1 MKKLLKSIFTSLI
14 YDTKK
19 IVLDYH
25 LYILIAIY
33 AAFFGR
39 FIFIMNDISISLL
52 AAFWVDHGMMLD
64 SMLKMLQLE
73 TLYNQTQ
80 AYQSS
85 YYGWTYF
92 FISFLFLAPIK
103 LVASLMLIRSYAIVF
118 VGLKIL
124 HFFYGLLSCMSFY
137 FLMTRFTSKFRAL
150 LLSLILMLA
159 SPLTEFCY
167 LFHPE
172 TIGVFF
178 LNLGCIYL
186 VDLLKQKS
194 NTKAELLVKY
204 YIIVLFL
211 TLATLS
217 KPTFFLI
224 AAPLYLSL
232 IVVYIEKSKQSIL
245 AFLKS
250 LKFWYLL
257 LETLCFSVAIF
268 FVINPFFFLNFS
280 RSIKLQIGN
289 ASFFSNYS
297 LAYDSWFES
306 LMVWIS
312 FIGNRPLLLASVLST
327 GIVFIYFGIRRSL
340 NKFSHNAHQNH
351 FKWRQMDL
359 DLYLFIQFTIL
370 LNILF
375 TTFSMRMFIDAR
387 YLIPILPL
395 MLVNL
400 SMVTSKITEASFIPT
415 KTRNLVFTLILAA
428 ISYGYLKTNLNNMN
442 SFYHYQE
449 NVKYKIYSYI
459 QNNIPDGSVILYDQ
473 FVGIPNNK
481 KIIPHHYW
489 NYKSDEL
496 KNINAE
502 YIIFNPEFKY
512 HDKYH
517 DNLIILREI
526 VQTQDYKKIATIGT
540 IEIWQ
545 KNR

>member
-14 YDTKK
+14 SDTKK
-19 IVLDYH
+19 IILDYH
-25 LYILIAIY
+25 LYILIIVYAI
-33 AAFFGR
+33 FFGR
-39 FIFIMNDISISLL
+39 FIFIMNDVSISLL

-64 SMLKMLQLE
+64 SMIKMLQFE
-73 TLYNQTQ
+73 TLYNQMQ

-92 FISFLFLAPIK
+92 FISFLFLLPVK
-103 LVASLMLIRSYAIVF
+103 LVAPLLLIRSYTIII

-124 HFFYGLLSCMSFY
+124 HFFYGLLSCISFY
-137 FLMTRFTSKFRAL
+137 FLMTRFANRFQAL

-159 SPLTEFCY
+159 SPLTEFFY

-186 VDLLKQKS
+186 IDLLKQKS
-194 NTKAELLVKY
+194 NTKSELLAKY
-204 YIIVLFL
+204 YIIVLFF
-211 TLATLS
+211 TLSTLS

-232 IVVYIEKSKQSIL
+232 LVIYIEKSKQSIL

-257 LETLCFSVAIF
+257 LKTLCFSVAIF
-268 FVINPFFFLNFS
+268 FLINPFFFLNFGQ
-280 RSIKLQIGN
+280 SIKLQIGN
-289 ASFFSNYS
+289 ALFFSNYS
-297 LAYDSWFES
+297 LTYNSWFES
-306 LMVWIS
+306 LAVWIS
-312 FIGNRPLLLASVLST
+312 YIGNRPLLLASVLST
-327 GIVFIYFGIRRSL
+327 SIVFIYLGIRSL
-340 NKFSHNAHQNH
+340 NKFSHNT
-351 FKWRQMDL
+351 RQTDL
-359 DLYLFIQFTIL
+359 GIYLFIQFTIL

-375 TTFSMRMFIDAR
+375 TAISMRLFIDAR

-395 MLVNL
+395 MLINVF
-400 SMVTSKITEASFIPT
+400 MVISKLTEASFIPT
-415 KTRNLVFTLILAA
+415 KTRNLVFTLILTAL
-428 ISYGYLKTNLNNMN
+428 SYNYFKTNLNNMN
-442 SFYHYQE
+442 GFYHYKQDAI
-449 NVKYKIYSYI
+449 YKVYSYI
-459 QNNIPDGSVILYDQ
+459 EKNIPDGSAILYDQ
-473 FVGIPNNK
+473 FVGIADNK

-489 NYKSDEL
+489 NYKNDEL

-502 YIIFNPEFKY
+502 YVIFNPEFKY
-512 HDKYH
+512 NNKYH
-517 DNLIILREI
+517 DKLIILKEI
-526 VQTQDYKKIATIGT
+526 VQTQDYKKIEVIGK